1 MRAVLPKRAPARR
14 LLEASLRPAVVLTWM
29 LGLAGGHV
37 AGQQTG
43 PDTAAGQGHA
53 LVLGGGSAR
62 GIAHGGVLMGL
73 EELGYDPE
81 LVVGTSMGAIIGAL
95 YAAGYSPAEIQRVTG
110 EERWIAR
117 FTARPV
123 ALGPERSPARPL
135 LELGIGGGRGFQ
147 GLVSAP
153 GVNLRLVELLF
164 DAGARARNDF
174 DRLPRRFRAVAAD
187 LATGEEVVLGGGD
200 LPRAVRASMAVPGV
214 FAPVRWQDRVLI
226 DGGVANNLAVS
237 VARSLTNGPVLASDV
252 VQPFPDVTE
261 RGAFDV
267 GMRGLRLLISN
278 ARPDTAGVPD
288 ILILPRLPGGM
299 AAGGFPANPAQRIR
313 LGYDAVMEQVAPLA
327 PDEPPRRRLHGAAPE
342 AVGSVIVVGPDST
355 LVRYAARIFARA
367 AGSYDPRRILHW
379 TTALYSTNLFDA
391 VWPSM
396 QFADDGARPPD
407 LVVELVP
414 ASRSN
419 VAAAARW
426 DNDLGAAAWTSLR
439 HRMAH
444 GAPLE
449 AGVSAVFDRLRRRA
463 SADVSAFTAAVPGL
477 VLNVGAHAGE
487 ERLRT
492 IHGDSAQRDVRRA
505 GGWAGLELHGDV
517 FLSLLGRADH
527 VRDERGGADWTA
539 GPALRVTPGPAPD
552 RIVGVDPLLD
562 LQAWVAGRTY
572 QRARGTIGATGRLGE
587 VRAAVLADLAWA
599 SADAP
604 GDAFH
609 TASRDIVP
617 WLPLRSPLSRAS
629 AVVGADVAYPLWL
642 EGYARVRV
650 RALAAADEWS
660 GLDRRGAWTPGVE
673 AGAVWPTVVGPIDV
687 GVAFARGEPWRLNFG
702 VGPLF

>member
-1 MRAVLPKRAPARR
+1 MN
-14 LLEASLRPAVVLTWM
+14 ASLPPVFLAAWLLALGGGPAY
-29 LGLAGGHV
+29 GQAAG
-37 AGQQTG
+37 T
-43 PDTAAGQGHA
+43 DTAAVAGHA

-73 EELGYDPE
+73 EELGYDPD

-123 ALGPERSPARPL
+123 ALGPERYPARPL
-135 LELGIGGGRGFQ
+135 LEFGIGRGRAFE
-147 GLVSAP
+147 GLVAAP

-187 LATGEEVVLGGGD
+187 LATGEEVVLGRGD

-214 FAPVRWQDRVLI
+214 FAPVRWEERILI

-237 VARSLTNGPVLASDV
+237 VARALTDGTVLASDV
-252 VQPFPDVTE
+252 VQPFHDITE

-299 AAGGFPANPAQRIR
+299 AAGGFPANPAHRIR
-313 LGYDAVMEQVAPLA
+313 LGYEAVMEQVPALA
-327 PDEPPRRRLHGAAPE
+327 ADEPPGQRLPEPPPE
-342 AVGSVIVVGPDST
+342 AIGSVIVTGPDPA
-355 LVRYAARIFARA
+355 LVRYAAGIYARA
-367 AGSYDPRRILHW
+367 VGTYDPRRILDW
-379 TTALYSTNLFDA
+379 TTALYGTNLFDA

-396 QFADDGARPPD
+396 QFDDDNGRLPD
-407 LVVELVP
+407 LIVEISP
-414 ASRSN
+414 ASRSS

-439 HRMAH
+439 HRAAH
-444 GAPLE
+444 AAPLE
-449 AGVSAVFDRLRRRA
+449 MGVSAVFDRLRRRA
-463 SADVSAFTAAVPGL
+463 SADVSAFSAAVPGL
-477 VLNVGAHAGE
+477 VANVGAHAGE

-492 IHGDSAQRDVRRA
+492 VRSDTARHDVRRA

-517 FLSLLGRADH
+517 FLSLLGRADR
-527 VRDERGGADWTA
+527 VRDELGREDWTA
-539 GPALRVTPGPAPD
+539 GPALRITPGPAPD
-552 RIVGVDPLLD
+552 RIVGVEPLLD
-562 LQAWVAGRTY
+562 LQAWVVGRTY
-572 QRARGTIGATGRLGE
+572 QRARGSIGATGRLGE
-587 VRAAVLADLAWA
+587 VRAAVLADVAWA

-604 GDAFH
+604 GDALH
-609 TASRDIVP
+609 TTSRDLVP
-617 WLPLRSPLSRAS
+617 WLPVRSPLRRAS
-629 AVVGADVAYPLWL
+629 AVAGADIAYPLWL
-642 EGYARVRV
+642 EGYVRLRV
-650 RALAAADEWS
+650 RALGSADEWS
-660 GLDRRGAWTPGVE
+660 GLDRRSAWKPGME
-673 AGAVWPTVVGPIDV
+673 AGAVWPTVIGPIDV
-687 GVAFARGEPWRLNFG
+687 GVAFARGEAWRLSLG
-702 VGPLF
+702 VGPFF

>member
-1 MRAVLPKRAPARR
+1 MRAVLPKRASARR
-14 LLEASLRPAVVLTWM
+14 LIEASLRPAVVLAWM
-29 LGLAGGHV
+29 LALAAGSASGQQAGAGTTAGG
-37 AGQQTG
+37 
-43 PDTAAGQGHA
+43 GHA

-62 GIAHGGVLMGL
+62 GIAHGGVLMAL
-73 EELGYDPE
+73 EELGYDPA

-95 YAAGYSPAEIQRVTG
+95 YSAGYSPAEIQRVTG

-135 LELGIGGGRGFQ
+135 LELGVGGGRGFQ

-226 DGGVANNLAVS
+226 DGGVVNNLAVS

-252 VQPFPDVTE
+252 VQPFPDITE

-313 LGYDAVMEQVAPLA
+313 LGYEAVMEHVPPLSAERPARRLPGPA
-327 PDEPPRRRLHGAAPE
+327 PDAIGA
-342 AVGSVIVVGPDST
+342 VIVTGPDSA
-355 LVRYAARIFARA
+355 LVRYAAGIFARA
-367 AGSYDPRRILHW
+367 VGSYDPGRILHW
-379 TTALYSTNLFDA
+379 TSALYATNLFDA

-407 LVVELVP
+407 LVVEIVP
-414 ASRSN
+414 ASRSS

-439 HRMAH
+439 HRVAH

-463 SADVSAFTAAVPGL
+463 SADVSAFSAAVPGL

-487 ERLRT
+487 ERLRAVV
-492 IHGDSAQRDVRRA
+492 GDTAHNDVRRA

-527 VRDERGGADWTA
+527 VRDEQGAADWTA
-539 GPALRVTPGPAPD
+539 GPALRITPGPAPD

-562 LQAWVAGRTY
+562 LQAWVVGRTY
-572 QRARGTIGATGRLGE
+572 QRARGTIGATGRIGE
-587 VRAAVLADLAWA
+587 VRTAVLADLAWT
-599 SADAP
+599 SANAP
-604 GDAFH
+604 GDAIH
-609 TASRDIVP
+609 TARRDLVP
-617 WLPLRSPLSRAS
+617 WLPVRSPLSRAS
-629 AVVGADVAYPLWL
+629 AVIGADAAYPLWL
-642 EGYARVRV
+642 EGYVRLRV
-650 RALAAADEWS
+650 RALASADEWS
-660 GLDRRGAWTPGVE
+660 GLDRRSAWKPGVE

-687 GVAFARGEPWRLNFG
+687 GVAFARGEAWRLNLG

>member
-1 MRAVLPKRAPARR
+1 MRAVLPKRASARR
-14 LLEASLRPAVVLTWM
+14 LIEASLRPAVVLAWM
-29 LGLAGGHV
+29 LALAAGSASGQQAGAGTTAGG
-37 AGQQTG
+37 
-43 PDTAAGQGHA
+43 GHA

-62 GIAHGGVLMGL
+62 GIAHGGVLMAL
-73 EELGYDPE
+73 EELGYDPA

-95 YAAGYSPAEIQRVTG
+95 YSAGYSPAEIQRVTG

-135 LELGIGGGRGFQ
+135 LELGVGGGRGFQ

-226 DGGVANNLAVS
+226 DGGVVNNLAVS

-252 VQPFPDVTE
+252 VQPFPDITE

-313 LGYDAVMEQVAPLA
+313 LGYEAVMEHVPPLSAERPARRLPGPA
-327 PDEPPRRRLHGAAPE
+327 PDAIGA
-342 AVGSVIVVGPDST
+342 VIVTGPDSA
-355 LVRYAARIFARA
+355 LVRYAAGIFARA
-367 AGSYDPRRILHW
+367 VGSYDPGRILHW
-379 TTALYSTNLFDA
+379 TSALYATNLFDA

-407 LVVELVP
+407 LVVEIVP
-414 ASRSN
+414 ASRSS

-439 HRMAH
+439 HRWRT
-444 GAPLE
+444 APR
-449 AGVSAVFDRLRRRA
+449 SRP
-463 SADVSAFTAAVPGL
+463 AFPPC
-477 VLNVGAHAGE
+477 
-487 ERLRT
+487 
-492 IHGDSAQRDVRRA
+492 S
-505 GGWAGLELHGDV
+505 
-517 FLSLLGRADH
+517 
-527 VRDERGGADWTA
+527 
-539 GPALRVTPGPAPD
+539 
-552 RIVGVDPLLD
+552 
-562 LQAWVAGRTY
+562 
-572 QRARGTIGATGRLGE
+572 
-587 VRAAVLADLAWA
+587 
-599 SADAP
+599 
-604 GDAFH
+604 
-609 TASRDIVP
+609 TASGVVRVP
-617 WLPLRSPLSRAS
+617 TCPRSPPPCPA
-629 AVVGADVAYPLWL
+629 
-642 EGYARVRV
+642 
-650 RALAAADEWS
+650 WS
-660 GLDRRGAWTPGVE
+660 
-673 AGAVWPTVVGPIDV
+673 
-687 GVAFARGEPWRLNFG
+687 
-702 VGPLF
+702 